1 MNARR
6 LWIAA
11 VCCAALM
18 VMPGAA
24 QEPRTGNGRP
34 TDMNGIAARY
44 VKLVLALGQ
53 HDADYVDAY
62 YGPPEWRARAEAAK
76 RSLQEIAAEA
86 DELYGALFYQPTRGL
101 SELERLRRE
110 YLLRQLQS
118 LSARVAMLSG
128 KKLRFDEES
137 KALYD
142 AVAPTHPEQ
151 HFVELQ
157 AELERAL
164 PGKG

>member
-44 VKLVLALGQ
+44 VRLVLALGQ

-62 YGPPEWRARAEAAK
+62 YGPPEWRADAERDPLPLDALLRRAVDLTA
-76 RSLQEIAAEA
+76 Q
-86 DELYGALFYQPTRGL
+86 
-101 SELERLRRE
+101 LERLAPSPGGAEIERLRH
-110 YLLRQLQS
+110 LSLTRQLGA
-118 LSARVAMLSG
+118 LIARAEQ
-128 KKLRFDEES
+128 LR
-137 KALYD
+137 
-142 AVAPTHPEQ
+142 
-151 HFVELQ
+151 
-157 AELERAL
+157 
-164 PGKG
+164 